1 METAL
6 TIIDNFYE
14 NPDGVRDLALS
25 CEYYTE
31 KVSKGYPNGN
41 APWPGKMSKE
51 AYSSNG
57 IDAVISKHFNKNLR
71 QMRQMDSGHFRI
83 SQATNEVGMFDNM
96 IHADSYDKDHYA
108 GVLYLSKGQESTA
121 GTLFY
126 RQNSTGLDR
135 LMDKSHLKDM
145 IRKQEDKD
153 ASNWTVLA
161 SSNIIYNR
169 LLIYPA
175 YKFHGIGPC
184 FGDTDENAR
193 IVQLFNWIEIT

>member
-51 AYSSNG
+51 AHTPHWV
-57 IDAVISKHFNKNLR
+57 DAVISKHFNKNLR

-121 GTLFY
+121 GTVFY